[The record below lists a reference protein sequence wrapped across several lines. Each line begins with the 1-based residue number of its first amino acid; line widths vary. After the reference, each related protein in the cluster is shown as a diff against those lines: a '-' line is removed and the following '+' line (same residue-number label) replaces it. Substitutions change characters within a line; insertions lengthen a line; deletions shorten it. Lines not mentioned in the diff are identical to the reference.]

1 MCVDM
6 LMYHCECTLL
16 VARPKVAGCAY
27 GVYACV
33 HVCHCERTEP
43 KSPRGDENLARDLRV
58 MSVRESSLHYENV
71 FSRSRPKNVHQP
83 WPLALKLSYLRT
95 NH

>member
-1 MCVDM
+1 MASWCVCLRVCYCERRAHMCVDM

-33 HVCHCERTEP
+33 HVCAIASGR
-43 KSPRGDENLARDLRV
+43 SPRAQE
-58 MSVRESSLHYENV
+58 ETKI
-71 FSRSRPKNVHQP
+71 SRAISE
-83 WPLALKLSYLRT
+83 L
-95 NH
+95 